1 MFDEAWNDIE
11 LENFNNAIE
20 IANNLKDY
28 ETADTGISEVKK
40 KVDLQNLFGRIYSG
54 QKKVS
59 KSY

>member
-28 ETADTGISEVKK
+28 RE
-40 KVDLQNLFGRIYSG
+40 Y
-54 QKKVS
+54 
-59 KSY
+59 